1 MNNTLELLEKE
12 LRRWPGVRYRV
23 DTSGRHPRL
32 RVQYGE
38 VERFVPYSFTK
49 VGNYGLMQKLTQL
62 RRTLKEIGAEHGK
75 RTT

>member
-32 RVQYGE
+32 WVQYGE

-49 VGNYGLMQKLTQL
+49 VGN
-62 RRTLKEIGAEHGK
+62 
-75 RTT
+75 